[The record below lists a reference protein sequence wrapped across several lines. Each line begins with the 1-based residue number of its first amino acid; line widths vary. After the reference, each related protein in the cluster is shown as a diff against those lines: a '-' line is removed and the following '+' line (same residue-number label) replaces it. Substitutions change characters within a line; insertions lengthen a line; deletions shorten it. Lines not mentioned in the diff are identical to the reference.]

1 MKEITIHTAGACR
14 GNPGPGGYG
23 AVLQYKGHMKE
34 IYGGFRHTTNNR
46 MEMLAVIESLKSL
59 KYRCK
64 VTLYTDSKYVCEAIN
79 KNWLSGWKNK
89 GWKNSAK
96 NDVKN
101 VDLWKEM
108 ELVLKEHDVTLQ
120 WVKGHADNE
129 MNNKADEIAVKA
141 SKAPG
146 DFQIDSFYENETGL
160 NFG

>member
-1 MKEITIHTAGACR
+1 MKEITIHTDGACR

-23 AVLQYKGHMKE
+23 AVLQYKGHLKE
-34 IYGGFRHTTNNR
+34 ISGGFRHTTNNR
-46 MEMLAVIESLKSL
+46 MEMLAVIESLNSL

-79 KNWLSGWKNK
+79 KNWLRGWKQK

-108 ELVLKEHDVTLQ
+108 EQAIQEHEVTFH
-120 WVKGHADNE
+120 WVKGHSDNE

-141 SKAPG
+141 SKAPAE
-146 DFQIDSFYENETGL
+146 FQIDSFYENETGL